1 MEKQEKEDRK
11 NVGCGVGRKERE
23 ICRYIIYI
31 YIYINMV
38 TRTYWVVHDTHHVMR
53 SNKETRRRKKG
64 KKRNKNPPLFFV
76 VRVGSTGGPSDAIYM
91 AAPQRKNIDVRF

>member
-11 NVGCGVGRKERE
+11 NVGSGGKRE
-23 ICRYIIYI
+23 KYVDILYI

-53 SNKETRRRKKG
+53 SNKETRKKKG
-64 KKRNKNPPLFFV
+64 KKKEQEPSPLFV

-91 AAPQRKNIDVRF
+91 AAPQRKTLTLGFRF